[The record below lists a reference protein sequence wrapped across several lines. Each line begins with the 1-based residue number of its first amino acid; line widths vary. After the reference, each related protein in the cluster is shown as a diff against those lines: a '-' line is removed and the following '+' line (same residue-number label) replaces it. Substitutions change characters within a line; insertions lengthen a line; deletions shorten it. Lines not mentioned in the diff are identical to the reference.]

1 MKTLLLILSLLLIT
15 SNAYAEWTSYGA
27 SVTDAVYFYDK
38 STIKRNGDKV
48 KVWEYI
54 NYSPDDK
61 KAKSIN
67 VSSQRTL
74 SEIDCVNETYKGLS
88 MQNFTE
94 QDLKGDMIDVPPNRT
109 PTYIPPD
116 VTYAVLMKL
125 VCKK

>member
-1 MKTLLLILSLLLIT
+1 MKTLLLTLSLLFIT
-15 SNAYAEWTSYGA
+15 TSAFAEWTLYGA
-27 SVTDAVYFYDK
+27 SITGAVYFYDK
-38 STIKRNGDKV
+38 STLKRNGDKV

-54 NYSPDDK
+54 NYSPNDE

-67 VSSQRTL
+67 VSSQRAL
-74 SEIDCVNETYKGLS
+74 SEIDCINETVKTLS